1 MRPLTLEY
9 TGLKSVDRKIE
20 LGRNVLFLGPVGA
33 GKTSA
38 LDAMRFLAC
47 GYVPHNGKSEA
58 ATARLMRGNDLSVKL
73 TFENRVV
80 ERSLSREKDRL
91 KGGATDSTMPLR
103 SKVTDH
109 AASIRALFGS
119 GLEVDEN
126 LDLRELLAASG
137 DKRAAKIQQLLD
149 ASGLSVDEITAICA
163 PLAVA
168 RLAKFQEDR
177 LPADLTRLNAVAA
190 GLRETL
196 EPAQIQALDAALR
209 EIREVIER
217 TGLVGAIDRVNY
229 DKADA
234 ARNEKEARAARAKIE
249 DRSVEI
255 AKPAEAAQKART
267 RRDAVLADVA
277 TKQAEI
283 DRAIENRR
291 VREAAEAPLPAL
303 RAAASDAQAAL
314 DAAFADLPTA
324 DLRRAEADAIVD
336 PAAIAPPVAVEP
348 AATLDAD
355 ALDIDAAAII
365 DPAAPIAPVLVTV
378 PESLGAELIEEA
390 KALSARADAIV
401 LPELVSVARQESDL
415 ATAKAALGLA
425 ERNPWREVEAHAND
439 IDEKVSTLGPI
450 AVMVKVETG
459 CLRELARAHG
469 GDIEGI
475 RTSVT
480 KAAVALEAAKL
491 KSEESLKAIADARAD
506 RAELRSLAEMKRD
519 QAADLRAAA
528 VADAKAKND
537 AATSAH
543 NAAVAEWRAICTENE
558 KARASKRNAAAAIR
572 AAALKAASDA
582 NKAAQL
588 EYDRAN
594 AVRNATVTANERER
608 ARLRADADRIVRA
621 ARTAQES
628 KDKAFAALAQAEA
641 RLAGIESVT
650 VDLTT
655 TQAEV
660 ERFRAEL
667 AELDKTLR
675 DCEDAEARRREMAVL
690 LADIERVTAKKDA
703 LAAIE
708 WALQRARNEDLQRRS
723 GGLVE
728 QMTRFLRAAGRTETP
743 YIRTEKSTCEFG
755 WRRGVDE
762 IAVEAMSGGESV
774 LFSAALASAIIIL
787 RGPGVKALL
796 IEGAELGSGEPAYAL
811 MRGAAAMD
819 LDLVMVAT
827 NADIAV
833 PEGWSVVRCEA
844 PAEVAAR

>member
-20 LGRNVLFLGPVGA
+20 LGRHNLFLGPVGA

-38 LDAMRFLAC
+38 LDALRFLAA

-91 KGGATDSTMPLR
+91 RGGAVDSTMPLR

-217 TGLVGAIDRVNY
+217 TGLVGAIDRVNF
-229 DKADA
+229 DKAEA
-234 ARNEKEARAARAKIE
+234 ARNEKESRAARAKIE

-255 AKPAEAAQKART
+255 AKPAEAAQKARA

-303 RAAASDAQAAL
+303 RAAASEAQAAI
-314 DAAFADLPTA
+314 DAAFAELPTA

-336 PAAIAPPVAVEP
+336 PGTTPVPLPVEP
-348 AATLDAD
+348 EPTPTAD
-355 ALDIDAAAII
+355 LLEAEAAAII
-365 DPAAPIAPVLVTV
+365 DPDAPAAPVLVTV
-378 PESLGAELIEEA
+378 PESLGADLVEEA

-401 LPELVSVARQESDL
+401 LPELVSTAREESNL

-450 AVMVKVETG
+450 AVTVKVETG
-459 CLRELARAHG
+459 CLRELARVNG

-475 RTSVT
+475 RASVT
-480 KAAVALEAAKL
+480 KAEAALALAKL
-491 KSEESLKAIADARAD
+491 KSEESLKAIADARAE
-506 RAELRSLAEMKRD
+506 RAELRSLAEAKRD
-519 QAADLRAAA
+519 QAADARAAA
-528 VADAKAKND
+528 VAQAKAANEAATNAYQATRAEWQKVVNDNEAARRGKRAAAAEMRTAALRRAKSLND
-537 AATSAH
+537 AARLT
-543 NAAVAEWRAICTENE
+543 
-558 KARASKRNAAAAIR
+558 
-572 AAALKAASDA
+572 
-582 NKAAQL
+582 
-588 EYDRAN
+588 YDRAN
-594 AVRNATVTANERER
+594 AVRNAAVTANERER

-621 ARTAQES
+621 ARTAQEA
-628 KDKAFAALAQAEA
+628 KDKAFAALAAAEA

-660 ERFRAEL
+660 EKLRAEL
-667 AELDKTLR
+667 AELDKTLK

-728 QMTRFLRAAGRTETP
+728 QMTKFLRAAGRTETP

-755 WRRGVDE
+755 WRRGTDE

-827 NADIAV
+827 NAAIEA
-833 PEGWSVVRCEA
+833 PEGWNVVTCAA
-844 PAEVAAR
+844 PAEVAAS